1 MATQLIAWI
10 VGVPATMLT
19 LAYAVIFAELL
30 AAKRR
35 MRLH

>member
-10 VGVPATMLT
+10 VGVPAAV
-19 LAYAVIFAELL
+19 LAVAYTVILAELL
-30 AAKRR
+30 AAKKR

>member
-1 MATQLIAWI
+1 MNILAWI
-10 VGVPATMLT
+10 IGIPAIVLA
-19 LAYAVIFAELL
+19 LAYSVILAEML

>member
-1 MATQLIAWI
+1 MSLLTWI
-10 VGVPATMLT
+10 VGVPAVVLA
-19 LAYAVIFAELL
+19 LAYAVILAELI

>member
-10 VGVPATMLT
+10 IGVPAAVLA
-19 LAYAVIFAELL
+19 LAYVVICAELL

>member
-1 MATQLIAWI
+1 MSLITLVLGLPAI
-10 VGVPATMLT
+10 VLT
-19 LAYAVIFAELL
+19 LAYTVILAEVL

>member
-10 VGVPATMLT
+10 VGVPAAVLT
-19 LAYAVIFAELL
+19 VAYAVIAAELL

>member
-10 VGVPATMLT
+10 VGVAAGVLA
-19 LAYAVIFAELL
+19 LAYTVILAELL